1 VGEELAAQ
9 GHPTPVTPLQAGE
22 AVRGAVSDVVTKLHG
37 EANAAYDSIRAVEAQ
52 SPIPIKMT
60 GVKAALKPIYDSLKR
75 QLPVTQQQASPG
87 LKAIENILNGP
98 DSAPL
103 SQAEADLGAIKAMT
117 RGAEMPEL
125 RGVGQGVAA
134 KAVAELDSTITKAAD
149 TAGVGKELRAGRAAT
164 AQKYRAGE
172 TLSQLR
178 AEPVR
183 VFNQTTYANDAGIE
197 QLKQIAQ
204 LAPKELPKIGR
215 AYLDD
220 LMGQATAEGGFDK
233 ARTLATKWA
242 KLGDQTKQMLFK
254 DPAYIKDLDNFF
266 MLAKKIG
273 ESPNPSGTAHT
284 VLVAGQTGLLVTNP
298 ITGAASVVGT
308 AALSKLLHSAAGVR
322 LLTKGFQVPVG
333 NPAAA
338 TAIFGDLS
346 QALDLPVTGLA
357 PMMPVP
363 AHAQRQGG
371 GQ

>member
-1 VGEELAAQ
+1 
-9 GHPTPVTPLQAGE
+9 
-22 AVRGAVSDVVTKLHG
+22 
-37 EANAAYDSIRAVEAQ
+37 
-52 SPIPIKMT
+52 
-60 GVKAALKPIYDSLKR
+60 
-75 QLPVTQQQASPG
+75 
-87 LKAIENILNGP
+87 
-98 DSAPL
+98 
-103 SQAEADLGAIKAMT
+103 
-117 RGAEMPEL
+117 
-125 RGVGQGVAA
+125 
-134 KAVAELDSTITKAAD
+134 
-149 TAGVGKELRAGRAAT
+149 
-164 AQKYRAGE
+164 
-172 TLSQLR
+172 
-178 AEPVR
+178 
-183 VFNQTTYANDAGIE
+183 
-197 QLKQIAQ
+197 
-204 LAPKELPKIGR
+204 
-215 AYLDD
+215 
-220 LMGQATAEGGFDK
+220 
-233 ARTLATKWA
+233 
-242 KLGDQTKQMLFK
+242 MLFK

-298 ITGAASVVGT
+298 LTGAASIVGT